1 MDPGLR
7 RDDEEM
13 ITNAAQFFTIGSAPS
28 RYWYAMK
35 TYFSKILILLCCL
48 FGTSAHAQSS
58 DMAAVQ
64 SWLKGI
70 NTVVA
75 DFTQTAPN
83 GKSSTGKMQLS
94 RPGNIRFEY
103 EPSVPVLI
111 VAKGGW
117 LSMIDYG
124 VAQVQRYP
132 IKDTPLSVLLDPKA
146 DITKLGRVVAGP
158 PDMLVIEAK
167 DPKRPQFGTLN
178 LFFARHGN
186 APGGLGLSGW
196 IIIDGQGNR
205 TAIQLSNVR
214 ANVAVP
220 TSAFTWRDPRPK
232 NISGKGR

>member
-1 MDPGLR
+1 MWAWLKRLLWIPVFAG
-7 RDDEEM
+7 M
-13 ITNAAQFFTIGSAPS
+13 TMTHSFAQT
-28 RYWYAMK
+28 
-35 TYFSKILILLCCL
+35 
-48 FGTSAHAQSS
+48 S
-58 DMAAVQ
+58 DMASVQ
-64 SWLKGI
+64 NWLKGVS
-70 NTVVA
+70 TLVA

-83 GKSSTGKMQLS
+83 GKTSTGKMQLS

-146 DITKLGRVVAGP
+146 DIVKLGRVVAGP
-158 PDMLVIEAK
+158 PGMLVIEAR
-167 DPKRPQFGTLN
+167 DAKRPQFGTLS
-178 LFFARHGN
+178 LFFARQSGFGGADN

-220 TSAFTWRDPRPK
+220 TSAFSWRDPRPK